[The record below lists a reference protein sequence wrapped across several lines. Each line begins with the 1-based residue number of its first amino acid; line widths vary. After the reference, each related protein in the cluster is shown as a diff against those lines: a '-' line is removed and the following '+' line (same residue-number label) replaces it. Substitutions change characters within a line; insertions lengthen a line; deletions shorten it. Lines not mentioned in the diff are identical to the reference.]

1 MYYYNQ
7 ITDKYHCS
15 KRLLRNNYDYISGD
29 FEDIVTAA
37 EKIGKSDVFKDK
49 FHIEFFNSFLNE
61 IKGPYLEETPVSF
74 SKDTMDK
81 LQSMVS
87 DISKVYID
95 LWYEK
100 DGNKYGIPNDC
111 LEDYQKDENI
121 HFFLRSINVFLGTMN
136 SMMYIGI
143 SPRYISD
150 FLDKEYDK
158 E

>member
-7 ITDKYHCS
+7 ITDRYHFS
-15 KRLLRNNYDYISGD
+15 KRLLKNNYDYISGD

-37 EKIGKSDVFKDK
+37 EKIGKSDFFKDT
-49 FHIEFFNSFLNE
+49 FHIEFFNSFLNG
-61 IKGPYLEETPVSF
+61 IKGPYIEETPVSF
-74 SKDTMDK
+74 SKETMDK

-87 DISKVYID
+87 DISKVYIA

-100 DGNKYGIPNDC
+100 DGTTYGIPNDC
-111 LEDYQKDENI
+111 LDDYKKDENI

-136 SMMYIGI
+136 SMMNIGI